1 MVNSVHRERVLE
13 EGLCQPGP
21 RESRRRGTSGWEA
34 QSAMM
39 KSVDNQ
45 GFLHALCGLRPR
57 ITALRLKAL
66 LSAAGSPE
74 TAWNAEEATL
84 QRAGWSDEA
93 IAFFVHHRQQWDVS
107 AEADRLL
114 RSGITLV
121 PLESKAYPVLLREL
135 YDPPIGL
142 YARGDLQSARSPT
155 VAVVGSRKATP
166 YGRTATNALVRPLAA
181 RGLTVVSGLAYG
193 VDAEAH
199 RATLAV
205 HGHTIAVLGSG
216 IDDASLYPRA
226 HRGLAAEIVGE
237 GGALVSE
244 FPPGTGARAEFFPQR
259 NRIIAGLSRAVII
272 VEAAAGSGALITA
285 RLALAENREVFAVPG
300 PITSPLSEGTNRL
313 LREGAAPALSADDIL
328 EALALE
334 EMLAVG
340 NGRSR
345 TAERNQKEPTE
356 QASLPSLVPPSGG
369 APLGHPY
376 GSRSDPKGTPA
387 LGTPGGSSADQLL
400 STIGLE
406 PQHIDAVLA
415 SSTLPPHEVTA
426 ALSLLELEGRVRDVG
441 GKHYVRC

>member
-1 MVNSVHRERVLE
+1 MMERV
-13 EGLCQPGP
+13 
-21 RESRRRGTSGWEA
+21 
-34 QSAMM
+34 
-39 KSVDNQ
+39 DNPA
-45 GFLHALCGLRPR
+45 FLHALCALRPR
-57 ITALRLKAL
+57 MTALRLKAL

-107 AEADRLL
+107 AEADRLF
-114 RSGITLV
+114 RRGIALV
-121 PLESKAYPVLLREL
+121 ALESELYPLLLREL

-142 YARGDLQSARSPT
+142 YVRGDLHSARSPT

-166 YGRTATNALVRPLAA
+166 YGRTATNMLVRPLAA
-181 RGLTVVSGLAYG
+181 RGLTIISGLAYG

-199 RATLAV
+199 RATIAV
-205 HGHTIAVLGSG
+205 HGRTIAVLGSG
-216 IDDASLYPRA
+216 ADDDSLYPRA
-226 HRGLAAEIVGE
+226 HRGLAGDIVAA
-237 GGALVSE
+237 GGAVVSE

-259 NRIIAGLSRAVII
+259 NRIIAGLSKAVVI

-334 EMLAVG
+334 EVLDIG
-340 NGRSR
+340 NGVSR
-345 TAERNQKEPTE
+345 TEEKNQRSPGE
-356 QASLPSLVPPSGG
+356 QA
-369 APLGHPY
+369 PL
-376 GSRSDPKGTPA
+376 PA
-387 LGTPGGSSADQLL
+387 LAPTSSGSPADQLL